1 MLQFSTQKSYVLM
14 SDNKKV
20 TDLNLAI
27 MDILDMA
34 DYTLKYAQQS
44 IFQNGQLFCKG
55 GQMCEIIQI
64 EE

>member
-14 SDNKKV
+14 SDIKKV
-20 TDLNLAI
+20 TDL
-27 MDILDMA
+27 MGILDMA

-55 GQMCEIIQI
+55 GQMCEIIQT